1 MRYRLTVALLG
12 AAIVAA
18 GQAAPALGQAVCGDR
33 ADILANLEGAYLEM
47 PRAIALTSD
56 GAVLEIVASPTG
68 SWTMLI
74 TYPNRPTCLMAAG
87 EAWESVPLL
96 VSDQP
101 A

>member
-1 MRYRLTVALLG
+1 
-12 AAIVAA
+12 
-18 GQAAPALGQAVCGDR
+18 
-33 ADILANLEGAYLEM
+33 M

-56 GAVLEIVASPTG
+56 GAVLEILASPTG

>member
-1 MRYRLTVALLG
+1 MRYHLTVALLA

-18 GQAAPALGQAVCGDR
+18 GQAAPALGLAACGER
-33 ADILANLEGAYLEM
+33 ADILASLEDAYLEM
-47 PRAIALTSD
+47 PRAIALTND
-56 GAVLEIVASPTG
+56 GAVIEILASPTG
-68 SWTMLI
+68 SWSMLI
-74 TYPNRPTCLMAAG
+74 TYPNLPTCLMAAG